1 MNLKS
6 RAGIAPLLILLYIAG
21 AAAVGLIV
29 AKPKFLNGES
39 KRADKS
45 TKTTEALIETK
56 DKRSAVAAA
65 SVVKIGEANAEAPPS
80 PQKDFIT
87 REIPVALAG
96 LPAAD
101 VEALLAAEAR
111 KRAVCEGQLLQAD
124 KLYGIALEHT
134 KELEQKV
141 VAATAAKRAADIELQ
156 TVAAANLATERQA
169 NRWILICCALGALY
183 VYTKFT
189 HIGIGAIHEAC
200 SDIRAGVPG
209 VVALDNVTTRL
220 QQKLV
225 RLTARLKSHPYEQRN
240 QPAPVPPAV

>member
-6 RAGIAPLLILLYIAG
+6 RAGVAPLLILLYIAG
-21 AAAVGLIV
+21 AAAVGLFV
-29 AKPKFLNGES
+29 AKPKFLSGES
-39 KRADKS
+39 KRAEKS
-45 TKTTEALIETK
+45 AKTTDELITAK
-56 DKRSAVAAA
+56 DKKSAVAAA
-65 SVVKIGEANAEAPPS
+65 SVVKIGEANAEAPSS

-101 VEALLAAEAR
+101 IEALLAAEAR

-124 KLYGIALEHT
+124 KLYGAAMEHT

-141 VAATAAKRAADIELQ
+141 VAATAAKRAADVELQ

-169 NRWILICCALGALY
+169 TRWIIVASLCIGLY

-189 HIGIGAIHEAC
+189 HIGIGAIHEAV
-200 SDIRAGVPG
+200 SDMKAGVPG
-209 VVALDNVTTRL
+209 VQAIDNVTSRL
-220 QQKLV
+220 QQKLC
-225 RLTARLKSHPYEQRN
+225 RLTAKLKS
-240 QPAPVPPAV
+240 